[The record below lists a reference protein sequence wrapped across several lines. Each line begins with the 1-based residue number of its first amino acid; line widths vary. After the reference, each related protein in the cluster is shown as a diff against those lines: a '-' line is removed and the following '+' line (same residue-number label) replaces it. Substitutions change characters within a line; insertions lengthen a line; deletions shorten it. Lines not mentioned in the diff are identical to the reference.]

1 MNNII
6 SNNIVVI
13 IVTYNPDMQQLEET
27 IHSIAKQVSH
37 VIIIDN
43 GNTVFLFE
51 NIDNLIIINLG
62 KNYGIAY
69 AQNRGIELAKQKKA
83 DFILLSDQDTVYPE
97 DFISKI
103 INIYDRYSGK
113 ESIGAIVPRVYDKNK
128 MNEIKIAI
136 TKFKYIFPEKNKIY
150 YISHAIASGT
160 LIPIKNLDVI
170 GNMREELF
178 IDWVD
183 FEWCYR
189 VLKCGYKI
197 LSIPDISI
205 DHMMGDNVKIIGNRK
220 VALRSRVRY
229 YYMIRNGLYIILHT
243 DSLKFYEQLLFF
255 RDLFIKCI
263 GICLIEKKAIPLL
276 CKAIYDGIAGNM
288 YEVKG
293 GII

>member
-1 MNNII
+1 MH
-6 SNNIVVI
+6 
-13 IVTYNPDMQQLEET
+13 QLEET
-27 IHSIAKQVSH
+27 IQSIRRQVSH

-43 GNTVFLFE
+43 GNTSFLFK

-69 AQNRGIELAKQKKA
+69 AQNRGIELAKQHNA
-83 DFILLSDQDTVYPE
+83 DFVLLSDQDTTYPE
-97 DFISKI
+97 DFISKM
-103 INIYDRYSGK
+103 INIYDRCSGK

-128 MNEIKIAI
+128 MNETKIAI
-136 TKFKYIFPEKNKIY
+136 TKFKYIFPEKSKIY

-160 LIPIKNLDVI
+160 LIPTKNLDVI

-183 FEWCYR
+183 FEWCCR
-189 VLKCGYKI
+189 VLKWGYKI

-205 DHMMGDNVKIIGNRK
+205 EHMMGDNIKKIGNRK
-220 VALRSRVRY
+220 IALRSRVRY

-243 DSLKFYEQLLFF
+243 DLLKFYEQFLFF
-255 RDLFIKCI
+255 KDLFIKCI
-263 GICLIEKKAIPLL
+263 GICFIEKKAIRLL

-288 YEVKG
+288 YEIKG
-293 GII
+293 VI